1 MTEFKGRPRLS
12 LAISMEQHIDL
23 QNLLPWGVKNKI
35 YRNITDDLIRIL
47 KSKHRDTFIAGI
59 LSRDIHLE
67 DFNPEVRRAEEK
79 EKNSPAV
86 ENALYNLKEKKL
98 AKDFK
103 ERNNG

>member
-79 EKNSPAV
+79 E
-86 ENALYNLKEKKL
+86 
-98 AKDFK
+98 
-103 ERNNG
+103 NG